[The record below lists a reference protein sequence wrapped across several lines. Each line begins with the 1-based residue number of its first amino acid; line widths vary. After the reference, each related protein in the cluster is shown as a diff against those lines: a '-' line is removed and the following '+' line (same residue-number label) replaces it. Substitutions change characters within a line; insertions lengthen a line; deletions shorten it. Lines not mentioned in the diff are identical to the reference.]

1 MKKWAGGIVVIVVL
15 AAAGFAGAAYWSGV
29 QAERWYQEALAEGAK
44 NANVQFTTVR
54 YDRGWFSSQSVT
66 RIQFAMPE
74 DSESKEVDPSFS
86 IRQDIYH
93 GPLPLAGRG
102 VPDVPMQWGG
112 AVIRATLEPDSSPWI
127 RVLAKLYGDQE
138 PVVALSRVG
147 FDGAS
152 DTRITMPP
160 LTLSNVETLQSL
172 AFSGVQGQFQVAP
185 RGAAVQG
192 QLTLAGLEVAGQP
205 AAASE
210 NSPAS
215 AGGQVKLSDLRLNV
229 NQRKGAFDLLFG
241 DSSLNIGQLSAQD
254 QTTGAP
260 FVVTHL
266 TLTGA
271 LSPQGAQQ
279 VAGEAVV
286 KADKVTVEQQSGSGS
301 LKLALRNLD
310 GATVAQ
316 LQQWQQKQAS
326 QPDDPQALEE
336 LMKQVKALLRGKP
349 ELTFDSQAEMAQG
362 RWQGK
367 LVLNFQDFGEV
378 SLLQEPS
385 GLLGALEKGT
395 AEVAASKSLVEA
407 VLIGTTLETLRAQA
421 QEQDQPVD
429 EAALQTLAAQQVAQ
443 QLAGLTAAG
452 FIRLDGDQYQSSA
465 RFENGKLSVNGQDI
479 PLAPAEGLDEGAT
492 EPETLQ
498 EDMPQEPET
507 GTGEPEPGTGEP
519 AGAAAGAPAQQ

>member
-1 MKKWAGGIVVIVVL
+1 MKKWVGGIVVIVVL

-127 RVLAKLYGDQE
+127 RVLTKLYGAQE

-192 QLTLAGLEVAGQP
+192 QLTLAGLDVAGKP

-215 AGGQVKLSDLRLNV
+215 ASGQVKLNDLRLNV

-260 FVVTHL
+260 FAVTGL
-266 TLTGA
+266 TLSGA

-326 QPDDPQALEE
+326 QPDDPQALDE

-349 ELTFDSQAEMAQG
+349 ELTFDSQAEMTQG

-378 SLLQEPS
+378 SLLQEPL
-385 GLLGALEKGT
+385 GLLGALEKG
-395 AEVAASKSLVEA
+395 AADVVASKALIEA
-407 VLIGTTLETLRAQA
+407 LLIGTTKEQLLAQA
-421 QEQDQPVD
+421 KEQGKPASEPAIQS
-429 EAALQTLAAQQVAQ
+429 LAAQQVAQ
-443 QLAGLTAAG
+443 QLQGLTTAG
-452 FIRLDGDQYQSSA
+452 FIRLEGDQYRSSA
-465 RFENGKLSVNGQDI
+465 RFEGGKLFVNGQEI
-479 PLAPAEGLDEGAT
+479 PLGGSAGADGGVIEDEIPLEPDDGAE
-492 EPETLQ
+492 
-498 EDMPQEPET
+498 
-507 GTGEPEPGTGEP
+507 EP
-519 AGAAAGAPAQQ
+519 AQE